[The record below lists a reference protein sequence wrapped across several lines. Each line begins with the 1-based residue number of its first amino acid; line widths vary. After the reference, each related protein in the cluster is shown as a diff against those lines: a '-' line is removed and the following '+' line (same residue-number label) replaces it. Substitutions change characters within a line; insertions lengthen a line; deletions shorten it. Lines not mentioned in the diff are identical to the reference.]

1 MFSIIC
7 QLILLASGK
16 IYKTIIIRNIHGE
29 LNSDLPNKLFSEQI
43 LYKGMESSSFWFS
56 YSYLRKLIILRCA
69 SKQTIFSEH
78 RKWNE

>member
-16 IYKTIIIRNIHGE
+16 IYKIIIIRNIHGE
-29 LNSDLPNKLFSEQI
+29 LNSDLPNKFSEQI
-43 LYKGMESSSFWFS
+43 FCNGMESNSFWFS
-56 YSYLRKLIILRCA
+56 YSYFRKLIILRCA
-69 SKQTIFSEH
+69 SKQTIVSEH